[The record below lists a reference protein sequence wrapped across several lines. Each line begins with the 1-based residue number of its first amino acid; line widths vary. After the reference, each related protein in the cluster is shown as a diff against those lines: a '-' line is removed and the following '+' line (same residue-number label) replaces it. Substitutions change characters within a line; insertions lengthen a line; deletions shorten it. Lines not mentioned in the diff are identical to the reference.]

1 MDKLIINMFNKIQRD
16 FYNSASKAETSAKL
30 DVLVEVITYLT
41 NNLTSLGQV
50 MILYG
55 VLDDI
60 NVFREE
66 MEEY

>member
-1 MDKLIINMFNKIQRD
+1 MDKHIINLFNKIQRD
-16 FYNSASKAETSAKL
+16 FYNSATKAETSAKL
-30 DVLVEVITYLT
+30 DVLVEIINYLT
-41 NNLTSLGQV
+41 NNLTNLGQV

>member
-1 MDKLIINMFNKIQRD
+1 MDKHIINLFNKIQRD
-16 FYNSASKAETSAKL
+16 FYNSATKAETSAKL
-30 DVLVEVITYLT
+30 DVLVEIINYLT
-41 NNLTSLGQV
+41 NNLTNIGQV

>member
-1 MDKLIINMFNKIQRD
+1 MDKFIINMFNKIQRD
-16 FYNSASKAETSAKL
+16 FYNSSSKTETSAKL

-60 NVFREE
+60 NVFRGE

>member
-1 MDKLIINMFNKIQRD
+1 MDKFIINMFNKIQRD
-16 FYNSASKAETSAKL
+16 FYNSSSKTETSAKL